1 MMGDPLMR
9 AICTD
14 PTNNPAWVTRQLTGV
29 SGDMAGVSGHSTV
42 VSGDIAWVS
51 GDIAGVSSHSTRV
64 SVDIM
69 GDSAR
74 RLVASHRA

>member
-29 SGDMAGVSGHSTV
+29 SGDMAGVS
-42 VSGDIAWVS
+42 
-51 GDIAGVSSHSTRV
+51 SHSTRV

-69 GDSAR
+69 GVTRPIDWWLVTVREYLVGSVDDKQRIAD
-74 RLVASHRA
+74 RLAG